1 MPGAPPDPEI
11 AASLLPPEHPD
22 YSPPPTFAPKLLF
35 PEARRTNR
43 EVTPTPAEPR
53 TPTRARSLPTP
64 GVETRAHTR
73 ARARSAVDSDDDD
86 GEEVL
91 YRGKARTLAA
101 VPEEAEEPVVDEA
114 ALQAAMANR
123 LAHAHR
129 LMRMDS
135 SSRVSGS
142 GSSHAQAVYEPPRT
156 RSRAR
161 GAARLPEK
169 DSDQARR
176 AMGPVRT
183 TRG

>member
-1 MPGAPPDPEI
+1 M
-11 AASLLPPEHPD
+11 
-22 YSPPPTFAPKLLF
+22 
-35 PEARRTNR
+35 
-43 EVTPTPAEPR
+43 EPR

-64 GVETRAHTR
+64 GVETRAQTR
-73 ARARSAVDSDDDD
+73 ARARSAVDSDDDEA
-86 GEEVL
+86 EEVL
-91 YRGKARTLAA
+91 PRGRARTLAA
-101 VPEEAEEPVVDEA
+101 VPEEDEAVVDEA

-135 SSRVSGS
+135 SHRVAGSGS
-142 GSSHAQAVYEPPRT
+142 GSAQAAAYEPPRT

-161 GAARLPEK
+161 GAPRLPER

-183 TRG
+183 TKG